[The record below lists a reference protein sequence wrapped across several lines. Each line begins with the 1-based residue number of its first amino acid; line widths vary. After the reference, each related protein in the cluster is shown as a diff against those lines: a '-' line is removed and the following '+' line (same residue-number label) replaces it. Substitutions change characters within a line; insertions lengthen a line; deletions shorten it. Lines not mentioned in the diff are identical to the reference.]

1 MDAGAALRIARLTV
15 PEPGARVVEIGGGT
29 GTLTRAL
36 VACGAQVT
44 CLEIDPEL
52 IGILDSREDLAPA
65 RIIAADALTFDY
77 GAAAGDA
84 PWFAGGNL
92 PYYIATPL
100 LMRLLELPRPP
111 ARIVAMVQRDVADRL
126 IARAGTPAYGSLSIA
141 VQFRSVVRRAFALGP
156 ELFFPRPKVESTVVT
171 LEVRSEPAVAVRDQA
186 FLMQVVRGAF
196 AYRRKTIA
204 NSLALSLG
212 IERARVRAAL
222 RELNLDA
229 EIRAEQ
235 LDLGTFAALA
245 DDLGT

>member
-1 MDAGAALRIARLTV
+1 
-15 PEPGARVVEIGGGT
+15 
-29 GTLTRAL
+29 
-36 VACGAQVT
+36 
-44 CLEIDPEL
+44 
-52 IGILDSREDLAPA
+52 
-65 RIIAADALTFDY
+65 
-77 GAAAGDA
+77 
-84 PWFAGGNL
+84 
-92 PYYIATPL
+92 
-100 LMRLLELPRPP
+100 
-111 ARIVAMVQRDVADRL
+111 
-126 IARAGTPAYGSLSIA
+126 
-141 VQFRSVVRRAFALGP
+141 
-156 ELFFPRPKVESTVVT
+156 VVT